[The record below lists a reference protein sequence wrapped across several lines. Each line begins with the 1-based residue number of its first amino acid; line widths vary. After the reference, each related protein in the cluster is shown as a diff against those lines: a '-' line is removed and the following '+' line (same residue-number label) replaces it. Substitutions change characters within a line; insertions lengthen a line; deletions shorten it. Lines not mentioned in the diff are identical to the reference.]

1 MPFSPEHLA
10 ELNLL
15 ALFDSQS
22 QQAGIKVHSHQA
34 APEAVAAAERLFRKG
49 LITQND
55 GGYLTSLGSE
65 TVEYTQKLMGILSS

>member
-34 APEAVAAAERLFRKG
+34 APEAVAAAERADPHKRASVLAHGAPIAQQVIFPLAG
-49 LITQND
+49 VN
-55 GGYLTSLGSE
+55 
-65 TVEYTQKLMGILSS
+65 